1 MRSRNTLP
9 EIAGGSTILRDAV
22 GQAQGPQSPDS
33 SRHGHFSEHGWEARE
48 ATEKRAQIGDT
59 AHDGALKVKVPFNLP
74 RELAEQVRDAV
85 FALSG
90 PPHCLSLAAFAEQA
104 LRAELDRLKGLVND
118 GRPFG
123 ARRGRLKP
131 GRRVD

>member
-1 MRSRNTLP
+1 MGSRNTLP

-22 GQAQGPQSPDS
+22 GQARGSQSLDLARHAPFTEPDRK
-33 SRHGHFSEHGWEARE
+33 SRN
-48 ATEKRAQIGDT
+48 ATENRAQRGDT
-59 AHDGALKVKVPFNLP
+59 AHDSALKVKVPFNLP
-74 RELAEQVRDAV
+74 RDLAEQVRDAV

-104 LRAELDRLKGLVND
+104 LRAELDRLKGVAND

-131 GRRVD
+131 GRRVA